1 MYQTPIKRPTSAP
14 NSEFHTP
21 LTFSKELKQV
31 LNERNLL
38 TAKTRKRVCSL
49 LDRITP
55 DKNDV
60 FDRRQSFRLQAI
72 QEIITSEKAYLKQLE
87 ILMEFF
93 VVPLKDQGILSDTSH
108 TTLFGQIEMIYN
120 LNGELLKEVER
131 DEENVAQAFLKMAP
145 FFKLYSVYA
154 FDYKNALLILQDLT
168 SKNPVFRRFLENAES
183 RPEVQRK
190 LNSLMIAPIQRVPR
204 YKLLLEQVLLYT
216 SPADFDFKLL
226 KESVKL
232 VESTVSH
239 INSVIEDQEV
249 TQRLLNL
256 QNSLVNR
263 TPNIV
268 KPSRKVIKEGI
279 LNKVNR
285 KGDEIK
291 RYCVLMSDIFMYCKI
306 LKDRP
311 KDTVVENSLECCCIF
326 PLKKCKVYEM
336 FPGNFKITCQ
346 GDGIIF
352 CTSDLN
358 LGRTWVGFIKDAI
371 ELHIICRKTLRK
383 ESSKRTPIRKKDIK
397 NFDSDFIM
405 SPNKRKCDY
414 ESVFRNKR
422 NSDSED
428 DSDGKSS
435 CFGRRLKEVSK
446 NIIKSKDDSKVP
458 DFTNSLSKAKN
469 SLTTDKI
476 LAGPPRRR
484 SILKKSKPFV
494 AKREDH
500 DPTYGFATH
509 FNDTKSYFRAQTV
522 DSTIPTTI
530 TRQDFF
536 NETSADGDG
545 GLKDILYPLRSSG
558 GSNKGGS
565 TGWMATK
572 REKENTSNIELGVSP
587 RKRVKFDDLQQNS
600 KFDKGEPYKFSYNNT
615 ITSKNAG
622 NTSTAAATPLRDK
635 IIDFFVKLF

>member
-1 MYQTPIKRPTSAP
+1 MYHTPTRRPSSAP
-14 NSEFHTP
+14 EEFHTP

-55 DKNDV
+55 DKNNG
-60 FDRRQSFRLQAI
+60 FDRRQSFRQQAI
-72 QEIITSEKAYLKQLE
+72 QEIISSEKAYLKQLE

-93 VVPLKDQGILSDTSH
+93 VVPLKTQEILSDSCH
-108 TTLFGQIEMIYN
+108 TALFGQIEMIYN
-120 LNGELLKEVER
+120 LNGELLKEIEKNQ
-131 DEENVAQAFLKMAP
+131 DNVAEAFLKMAP

-154 FDYKNALLILQDLT
+154 FDYKNSLLILQDFT
-168 SKNPVFRRFLENAES
+168 SKDPVFRKFLENAES

-216 SPADFDFKLL
+216 SPADVDFKLL

-249 TQRLLNL
+249 TQRLLNI

-346 GDGIIF
+346 GDGIIL

-397 NFDSDFIM
+397 YFDSDFLV

-422 NSDSED
+422 STDSD

-435 CFGRRLKEVSK
+435 CFGRFKEVTNNLK
-446 NIIKSKDDSKVP
+446 RSKDEPYLPVY
-458 DFTNSLSKAKN
+458 TNSLSKAKN
-469 SLTTDKI
+469 SLVTDKI
-476 LAGPPRRR
+476 SACPPRRR
-484 SILKKSKPFV
+484 SILKKTKPIV
-494 AKREDH
+494 IKKDEH

-509 FNDTKSYFRAQTV
+509 FNDSESYFRAQKV
-522 DSTIPTTI
+522 DSTIPTTV

-536 NETSADGDG
+536 NETSADGEG
-545 GLKDILYPLRSSG
+545 NLKDILFPLRTSG
-558 GSNKGGS
+558 GSNKSGS
-565 TGWMATK
+565 TGWMAT
-572 REKENTSNIELGVSP
+572 RRGKENRSCAESGASP
-587 RKRVKFDDLQQNS
+587 RKRVKFDDLQQTSYS
-600 KFDKGEPYKFSYNNT
+600 KLAKAEPYKFSNNV
-615 ITSKNAG
+615 IMGKNSG
-622 NTSTAAATPLRDK
+622 PTPAAAPLHER

>member
-1 MYQTPIKRPTSAP
+1 MYHTPIKRPSSAP
-14 NSEFHTP
+14 DPEFHTP

-72 QEIITSEKAYLKQLE
+72 QEIISSEKAYLKQLE
-87 ILMEFF
+87 ILMEYF
-93 VVPLKDQGILSDTSH
+93 VVPLKEQGILSDSSH

-120 LNGELLKEVER
+120 LNGELLKEIELN
-131 DEENVAQAFLKMAP
+131 EENVAQAFLKMAP

-154 FDYKNALLILQDLT
+154 FDYKSALLILQDFT
-168 SKNPVFRRFLENAES
+168 SKNPVFRKFLESTET

-216 SPADFDFKLL
+216 SPADADFKLL

-256 QNSLVNR
+256 QNSLINR

-346 GDGIIF
+346 GDGIIL

-397 NFDSDFIM
+397 YFDSDFIM

-414 ESVFRNKR
+414 ETVFRNKR
-422 NSDSED
+422 SSDSD

-435 CFGRRLKEVSK
+435 CFGRFKEVATNFK
-446 NIIKSKDDSKVP
+446 RPKDDTNVP
-458 DFTNSLSKAKN
+458 VYTNCLSKAKN

-476 LAGPPRRR
+476 PSCPPRRR
-484 SILKKSKPFV
+484 SILKKTKPIV
-494 AKREDH
+494 TKKDDQ

-509 FNDTKSYFRAQTV
+509 FTDSKSYFRAQTV

-536 NETSADGDG
+536 NEQSSDGEG

-558 GSNKGGS
+558 GSNKSGS
-565 TGWMATK
+565 TGWIATK
-572 REKENTSNIELGVSP
+572 RGKENHQSHESGSSP
-587 RKRVKFDDLQQNS
+587 RKRVKFDDLQQNE
-600 KFDKGEPYKFSYNNT
+600 KQDKAEPYKFSNNLVT
-615 ITSKNAG
+615 AKNAG
-622 NTSTAAATPLRDK
+622 AAPTPLHER
-635 IIDFFVKLF
+635 IYDFFVKLF

>member
-1 MYQTPIKRPTSAP
+1 MYQTPTKRPTSAP

-21 LTFSKELKQV
+21 LSFSKELKQV

-38 TAKTRKRVCSL
+38 TAKSRKKVCSL
-49 LDRITP
+49 LDHITP

-60 FDRRQSFRLQAI
+60 FDRRQGFRQQAI
-72 QEIITSEKAYLKQLE
+72 QEIISSEKTYLKQLE
-87 ILMEFF
+87 ILMDYF
-93 VVPLKDQGILSDTSH
+93 VVPLKQQGILSDSSH

-120 LNGELLKEVER
+120 LNGELLKEIESNQ
-131 DEENVAQAFLKMAP
+131 ENVAQAFLKMAP

-168 SKNPVFRRFLENAES
+168 SKNPVFRKFLEDAES

-190 LNSLMIAPIQRVPR
+190 LNSIMIAPIQRVPR
-204 YKLLLEQVLLYT
+204 YKLLLEQVILYT
-216 SPADFDFKLL
+216 SPADHDFKLL

-256 QNSLVNR
+256 QNSLTNR

-383 ESSKRTPIRKKDIK
+383 ESSKRTPMRKKDIK
-397 NFDSDFIM
+397 YFDSDFIM

-422 NSDSED
+422 SSDSED
-428 DSDGKSS
+428 SDGKTS
-435 CFGRRLKEVSK
+435 CFGRYKEFASSFK
-446 NIIKSKDDSKVP
+446 KPKDDMNVQNY
-458 DFTNSLSKAKN
+458 TNSLAKAKN
-469 SLTTDKI
+469 SLTTSKI
-476 LAGPPRRR
+476 PAAPPRRR
-484 SILKKSKPFV
+484 SILKKTKPV
-494 AKREDH
+494 VVKKDDH
-500 DPTYGFATH
+500 DPTYGFTTH
-509 FNDTKSYFRAQTV
+509 FTDSKSYFRAQTV
-522 DSTIPTTI
+522 DSTIPTSI

-536 NETSADGDG
+536 NETSADGSG
-545 GLKDILYPLRSSG
+545 NLKDILYPLRSSG
-558 GSNKGGS
+558 GSNKSGS
-565 TGWMATK
+565 TDWMATK
-572 REKENTSNIELGVSP
+572 RGKENHIAAEAGVSP
-587 RKRVKFDDLQQNS
+587 RKRVKFDDSQQQKDS
-600 KFDKGEPYKFSYNNT
+600 KVEPYKFPTNVV
-615 ITSKNAG
+615 TSTKNA
-622 NTSTAAATPLRDK
+622 TTPLRDR
-635 IIDFFVKLF
+635 IIDFFVNLF